1 MTILVTVLLI
11 IAGIIAFY
19 FAMLGVASIWMT
31 ALAGVEVYDHALDR
45 KAGIDDDL
53 FTSPLTQPLNERH
66 NRLAC
71 APAIVRLVLTQ
82 RFLRRTAR
90 Q

>member
-45 KAGIDDDL
+45 KAGIHGH
-53 FTSPLTQPLNERH
+53 PLSD
-66 NRLAC
+66 
-71 APAIVRLVLTQ
+71 
-82 RFLRRTAR
+82 
-90 Q
+90 